1 MLLKLARLSLWNR
14 RVTVLL
20 TLASLVVSIALV
32 LGIHHL
38 KNQARSSFSQTLS
51 GTDLIVGARSGQ
63 LNLLLYSVFRIGNA
77 TNNMTWQS
85 YQELEQHR
93 SVAWMVPISL
103 GDSHKGYRVLGTLP
117 SYFEHYR
124 FGRNIPLMLESGN
137 IFDDLYDAV
146 LGAEVARKLGYR
158 VGDSVVLAH
167 GTGAVNLHHHN
178 DKPFVVSGIL
188 KATGT
193 PVDRTIHVSLA
204 GIEALHLDWQQGMP
218 LPGRQVSAEQAR
230 NIALEPS
237 SITAALVGLK
247 SKAATFTVQ
256 RQINQYRQEP
266 LMAILPGVALSEMWQ
281 MLAMVEQM
289 LWLISLMVLI
299 AALIGMTTSLLSS
312 MNERQRE
319 IAVLRAVGARASHL
333 FLLIELEILLITV
346 LALLL
351 GVGLLTGS
359 LFVAQ
364 PSLAENLGLFIG
376 INPLQHD
383 VLKMAGVVLGGAL
396 LLGLIPAVAAYR
408 CALHEGLGQRL

>member
-14 RVTVLL
+14 RITVLL

-124 FGRNIPLMLESGN
+124 FGRNLPLVLDSGKV
-137 IFDDLYDAV
+137 FDDLYDAV
-146 LGAEVARKLGYR
+146 LGAEVARKLGYK
-158 VGDSVVLAH
+158 VGDQVVLAH

-188 KATGT
+188 KPTGT

-230 NIALEPS
+230 EMALTPS
-237 SITAALVGLK
+237 SITAALVGLN

-281 MLAMVEQM
+281 MLGMVEQM
-289 LWLISLMVLI
+289 LWLISLMVLV
-299 AALIGMTTSLLSS
+299 AALIGMTTSLLAS

-333 FLLIELEILLITV
+333 FLLIELEVLLITV
-346 LALLL
+346 LALVL
-351 GVGLLTGS
+351 GGALLTGS
-359 LFVAQ
+359 LLLAQ
-364 PSLAENLGLFIG
+364 PLLAEHLGLFIA
-376 INPLQHD
+376 INPIQSD
-383 VLKMAGVVLGGAL
+383 VLKLAGVVVGVAL
-396 LLGLIPAVAAYR
+396 LLGLIPAATAYR
-408 CALHEGLGQRL
+408 RALHEGLSQRL

>member
-14 RVTVLL
+14 RITVLL

-85 YQELEQHR
+85 YKELEQHR

-124 FGRNIPLMLESGN
+124 FGRNNPLVLEGGKV
-137 IFDDLYDAV
+137 FDDLYDAV
-146 LGAEVARKLGYR
+146 IGAEVARKLGYK
-158 VGDSVVLAH
+158 VGDQVVLAH

-188 KATGT
+188 KPTGT

-230 NIALEPS
+230 GMELTPS
-237 SITAALVGLK
+237 SITAALVGLN

-281 MLAMVEQM
+281 MLGMVEQM
-289 LWLISLMVLI
+289 LWLISLMVLV
-299 AALIGMTTSLLSS
+299 AALIGMTTSLLAS

-319 IAVLRAVGARASHL
+319 IAVLRAVGARASQL
-333 FLLIELEILLITV
+333 FLLIELEVLLITV

-351 GVGLLTGS
+351 GGGLLTGS
-359 LFVAQ
+359 LFLAQ
-364 PSLAENLGLFIG
+364 PLLAEHLGLFIA
-376 INPLQHD
+376 INPIQGD
-383 VLKMAGVVLGGAL
+383 VLKMAGVVIGGAL
-396 LLGLIPAVAAYR
+396 LLGLIPATMAYR
-408 CALHEGLGQRL
+408 RALHEGLSQRL